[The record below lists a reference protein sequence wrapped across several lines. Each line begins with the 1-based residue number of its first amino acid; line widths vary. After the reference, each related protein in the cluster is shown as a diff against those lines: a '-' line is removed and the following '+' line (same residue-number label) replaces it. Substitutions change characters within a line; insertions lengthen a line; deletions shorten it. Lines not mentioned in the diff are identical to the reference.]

1 MKDLSPM
8 EAGRWMDAAP
18 QIVQDA
24 VTSPVTRQVLG
35 GLSKRYSLHIDVGGL
50 LEKLTSYTLLGY
62 IGPGEFFK
70 ELRAAGVLEKD
81 AREIMAEINQK
92 IFMPLRTEEQ
102 KIGMNKASSAAMP
115 EMKKEIVPTY
125 AGVIQKGA
133 PAAVPPKGIT
143 NLLKKDEPPTP
154 AVAPLSPKFSGNEAT
169 MKTQVESR
177 TSELPPKAS
186 SPARLSVSLGE
197 LVRSLLPGA
206 KPLDSKLLLEDHEEP
221 SPSLKSLETPTP
233 KPVEPPKTAPAASE
247 QTEKPQ
253 ALGSRIIPNFA
264 PVNLPGALPEVQA
277 PSTPSRPEEP
287 AAPLPTE
294 APEPARLPSN
304 KSYAADPYRE
314 PIE

>member
-1 MKDLSPM
+1 MNEDQQTPNLEESISQVMQTLPPIIRDYLS
-8 EAGRWMDAAP
+8 AGKYTTVARNL
-18 QIVQDA
+18 
-24 VTSPVTRQVLG
+24 TTKY
-35 GLSKRYSLHIDVGGL
+35 GLRIDQ
-50 LEKLTSYTLLGY
+50 
-62 IGPGEFFK
+62 
-70 ELRAAGVLEKD
+70 AGVLE
-81 AREIMAEINQK
+81 REIMLLLMGIETPQEFAQALTEEARLDKK
-92 IFMPLRTEEQ
+92 IVDSIALDVNEQVFIPLRTEEQ
-102 KIGMNKASSAAMP
+102 KIGMNKMS
-115 EMKKEIVPTY
+115 EPT
-125 AGVIQKGA
+125 IM
-133 PAAVPPKGIT
+133 PPKGIT

-154 AVAPLSPKFSGNEAT
+154 AVAP
-169 MKTQVESR
+169 
-177 TSELPPKAS
+177 LPPKAS

-221 SPSLKSLETPTP
+221 SPSLKSLETATS
-233 KPVEPPKTAPAASE
+233 KPVEPSKIAPAASE

-277 PSTPSRPEEP
+277 PSTPSHPEEP

-314 PIE
+314 PIDEDKG

>member
-1 MKDLSPM
+1 MQTLPPIIRDYLS
-8 EAGRWMDAAP
+8 AGKYTTVARNL
-18 QIVQDA
+18 
-24 VTSPVTRQVLG
+24 TTKY
-35 GLSKRYSLHIDVGGL
+35 GLRIDQ
-50 LEKLTSYTLLGY
+50 
-62 IGPGEFFK
+62 
-70 ELRAAGVLEKD
+70 AGVLE
-81 AREIMAEINQK
+81 REIMLLLMGIETPQEFAQALTEEARLDKK
-92 IFMPLRTEEQ
+92 IVDSIALDVNEQVFIPLRTEEQ
-102 KIGMNKASSAAMP
+102 KIGMNKMS
-115 EMKKEIVPTY
+115 E
-125 AGVIQKGA
+125 
-133 PAAVPPKGIT
+133 PAIMPPKGIT

-154 AVAPLSPKFSGNEAT
+154 AVAPLPPKFSGNEAT

-177 TSELPPKAS
+177 TREFPPKAS

-253 ALGSRIIPNFA
+253 ALGSRIVPNFA
-264 PVNLPGALPEVQA
+264 PVNLPGTLPEVQA
-277 PSTPSRPEEP
+277 PSTPSHPDEP

-314 PIE
+314 PIDEDKG

>member
-1 MKDLSPM
+1 MQTLPPIIRDYLS
-8 EAGRWMDAAP
+8 AGKYTTVARNL
-18 QIVQDA
+18 
-24 VTSPVTRQVLG
+24 TTKY
-35 GLSKRYSLHIDVGGL
+35 GLRIDQ
-50 LEKLTSYTLLGY
+50 
-62 IGPGEFFK
+62 
-70 ELRAAGVLEKD
+70 AGVLE
-81 AREIMAEINQK
+81 REIMLLLMGIETPQEFAQALTEEARLDKK
-92 IFMPLRTEEQ
+92 IVDSIALDVNEQVFIPLRTEEQ
-102 KIGMNKASSAAMP
+102 KIGMNKMS
-115 EMKKEIVPTY
+115 E
-125 AGVIQKGA
+125 
-133 PAAVPPKGIT
+133 PAIMPPKGIT
-143 NLLKKDEPPTP
+143 NLLKKDEPPAP
-154 AVAPLSPKFSGNEAT
+154 AIVPLPPKFLGSEAT

-186 SPARLSVSLGE
+186 SPVRFSASLGE

-221 SPSLKSLETPTP
+221 SPSLKSLEAPTP
-233 KPVEPPKTAPAASE
+233 EPVEPPKTAPAASE

-277 PSTPSRPEEP
+277 PSTPSHPEEP

-314 PIE
+314 PIDEDKG